1 MLRDEI
7 PYILAVHS
15 VTFAGSRKMRKLI
28 DYFGGGKKIWEAD
41 ASELQASLLLSGK
54 VEELMAARRKYDP
67 RREYENMIRRGYR
80 ATTIFDD
87 EYPEVLKTIY
97 NPPAVLYS
105 RGQIEKLNHKGLAI
119 VGARKA
125 SSYGRN
131 VARGLARDLARAGY
145 CIISGMARGIDTEA
159 HRGALEAD
167 GCTVAVLGSGID
179 VIYPRENTGLYDRI
193 AASGV
198 VISEFPLHS
207 PPESKNFPIRNRIIS
222 GLSRGVVVV
231 EARARSG
238 ALITVD
244 FALEQGRDV
253 FAVPGPITS
262 KNSEGTHNL
271 IKQGAKLVG
280 SAEDVLEEYQLTL
293 RPQTITQSSSR
304 LGKEDG
310 QILELLGPEPI
321 HLDQLVSG
329 TGLKP
334 GVLASLLLRLEM
346 EGIIEALPGN
356 YFIKLRDV

>member
-1 MLRDEI
+1 M
-7 PYILAVHS
+7 
-15 VTFAGSRKMRKLI
+15 
-28 DYFGGGKKIWEAD
+28 
-41 ASELQASLLLSGK
+41 
-54 VEELMAARRKYDP
+54 
-67 RREYENMIRRGYR
+67 
-80 ATTIFDD
+80 
-87 EYPEVLKTIY
+87 
-97 NPPAVLYS
+97 
-105 RGQIEKLNHKGLAI
+105 
-119 VGARKA
+119 
-125 SSYGRN
+125 
-131 VARGLARDLARAGY
+131 
-145 CIISGMARGIDTEA
+145 
-159 HRGALEAD
+159 
-167 GCTVAVLGSGID
+167 
-179 VIYPRENTGLYDRI
+179 
-193 AASGV
+193 